1 MRSIKRTEVRWIIK
15 DEIHST
21 SLLIWSDQFI
31 PYQVI
36 IYLKN
41 DEQKL
46 ATDLCIYTSV
56 EDIIYEDRYLI
67 KDYRTDYD
75 DEILFHVSLLCK
87 TLIDKYSKNKEK
99 YIENGKDKDSELM
112 DLLRELFMS
121 SYAMELM
128 LRKVPHFGFYSLTPN
143 FAKFEKF
150 ARNME
155 YDLYGDIQK
164 LNKKMKK
171 AIIK

>member
-1 MRSIKRTEVRWIIK
+1 MKDVKRTEIRWIIK
-15 DEIHST
+15 EEIRST
-21 SLLIWSDQFI
+21 SLLVWSDKFI

-41 DEQKL
+41 NEQKL

-56 EDIIYEDRYLI
+56 EDVIYEDRYLI

-75 DEILFHVSLLCK
+75 EEILFHVSLLCK
-87 TLIDKYSKNKEK
+87 TLIDKYLKNKEK
-99 YIENGKDKDSELM
+99 YIENVNDKDSELM

-128 LRKVPHFGFYSLTPN
+128 LSKVPDFGFYSLTPN

-150 ARNME
+150 SSNME

-164 LNKKMKK
+164 LNKEMKK